1 MLLSSESWTKLFIL
15 CNCSF
20 IAFSIV
26 LLALGIQPQ
35 ITLNQFSSIL
45 HSAKPIIFTVVCIS
59 GGLGVLGSCVGIYG
73 YLKQRKMIIFLN
85 IFVLIVVTCMWIGM
99 GMKLAITED
108 EFPKLANSSLSAAV
122 KEYTTQT
129 DYQMELDKLQT
140 NFHCCGA
147 TSSKD
152 YKAQYRIVQ
161 IPSSCKYNSIAFS
174 KGCTTV
180 LSEYTQHYLNIIMYL
195 CFIFGIIQAI
205 YLIISIMKIRKF
217 EDGNSLSA

>member
-26 LLALGIQPQ
+26 LLALGIQPE
-35 ITLNQFSSIL
+35 ITINQFSSIL
-45 HSAKPIIFTVVCIS
+45 HSAKPIIFIVVCIS

-73 YLKQRKMIIFLN
+73 YLKQRKIIIYLN

-99 GMKLAITED
+99 GMKLAVAED

-129 DYQMELDKLQT
+129 DYQMELDKLQKS
-140 NFHCCGA
+140 FHCCGS

-152 YKAQYRIVQ
+152 YTAHNKKAQ
-161 IPSSCKYNSIAFS
+161 IPSSCKYNTIVFS

-180 LSEYTQHYLNIIMYL
+180 LSEYTQHYLNVIMYL
-195 CFIFGIIQAI
+195 CFIFGIIQVI
-205 YLIISIMKIRKF
+205 YLVMSIMKIRKF